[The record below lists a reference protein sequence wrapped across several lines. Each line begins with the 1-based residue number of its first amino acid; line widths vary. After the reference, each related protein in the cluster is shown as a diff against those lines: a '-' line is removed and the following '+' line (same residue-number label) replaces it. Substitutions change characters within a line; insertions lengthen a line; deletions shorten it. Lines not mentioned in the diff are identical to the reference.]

1 MEAKMPKNIL
11 LYGFF
16 DDHTSDVRK
25 YLDDDVRIKVWL
37 GKKSNK
43 LTTLAPHIHDFNHSL
58 PFQKNRLKIHYR
70 YRREFS
76 EIYPEVRKHAD
87 SFLYIYCRKP
97 VLYGGNDFIDMMDAF
112 HVYIHFYID
121 LLKSNDIEGV
131 FFPLIPHEADYI
143 LYLVAKALGIKAY
156 MFYPAPFPGKS
167 FLTDDIE
174 NIGSLHTGN
183 AEIEPIKVKKNHRK
197 HYPYMDRKVRINH
210 LRKLISAVL
219 FRRDLNLSLYRL
231 QALAR
236 NERFKR
242 NYRQFTGEPP
252 TSERFVY
259 FALHLQPE
267 LTTTSL
273 GGVFVDQMLA
283 LECLRA
289 LLPDDRCIV
298 VKENPHQTC
307 HSRGRLFYARL
318 EKIPKLVYV
327 GKETDTYDLIERSEF
342 VATITGNV
350 GLDALRF
357 GKRVLIFGNAPY
369 KGFPGVVSY
378 HQRLTFAD
386 IMKVRFTHEQFERA
400 CSILHHNTVDVVTD
414 IDYTRQVKD
423 FSNEKNGRALAE
435 VINAVMR

>member
-1 MEAKMPKNIL
+1 MPKNIL
-11 LYGFF
+11 LNDFSEDY
-16 DDHTSDVRK
+16 TSDVRK
-25 YLDDDVRIKVWL
+25 YLDDDVRIKVWI
-37 GKKSNK
+37 GRKKNK
-43 LTTLAPHIHDFNHSL
+43 VTTLAREDFYRSL
-58 PFQKNRLKIHYR
+58 PFKKNRLKIHYR
-70 YRREFS
+70 YRREFV

-87 SFLYIYCRKP
+87 TFLNMYCRRP
-97 VLYGGNDFIDMMDAF
+97 VLYGANDYIDMMDAF

-121 LLKSNDIEGV
+121 LLKSNDIECV
-131 FFPLIPHEADYI
+131 FFEVIPHHADYM
-143 LYLVAKALGIKAY
+143 LYLVAKALGIKTR
-156 MFYPAPFPGKS
+156 MFYSAPIAGKS
-167 FLTDDIE
+167 FVTDDIE
-174 NIGSLHTGN
+174 NVGSLRAGD
-183 AEIEPIKVKKNHRK
+183 AEIEPIKVEKNHRK
-197 HYPYMDRKVRINH
+197 RYPYMERKVRTNR
-210 LRKLISAVL
+210 LTKLISAML

-242 NYRQFTGEPP
+242 NYRQFASRPP
-252 TSERFVY
+252 PSGKCVY

-273 GGVFVDQMLA
+273 GDIFVDQVLA

-289 LLPDDRCIV
+289 LLPDDWFIV
-298 VKENPHQTC
+298 VKENPHQTY

-400 CSILHHNTVDVVTD
+400 YSILHHNTVDVVTD
-414 IDYTRQVKD
+414 IGYTHQVKD